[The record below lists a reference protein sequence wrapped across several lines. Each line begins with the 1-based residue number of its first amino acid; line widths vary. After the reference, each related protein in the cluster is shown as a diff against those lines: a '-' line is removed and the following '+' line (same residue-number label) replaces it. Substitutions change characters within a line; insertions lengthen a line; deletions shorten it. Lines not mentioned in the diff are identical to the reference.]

1 MPSLNWIG
9 KEEIIT
15 LENGRPS
22 RNAETSYKLR
32 LGNKW
37 ADLAGDNYKY
47 FMVFQSKEV
56 AGAITIKTL
65 LQYLDNL

>member
-22 RNAETSYKLR
+22 CNAETSYKLR

-56 AGAITIKTL
+56 DGAITIKTL
-65 LQYLDNL
+65 LHYLDNL

>member
-22 RNAETSYKLR
+22 RNAESSYKLR

-37 ADLAGDNYKY
+37 ADLAGDN
-47 FMVFQSKEV
+47 
-56 AGAITIKTL
+56 
-65 LQYLDNL
+65 